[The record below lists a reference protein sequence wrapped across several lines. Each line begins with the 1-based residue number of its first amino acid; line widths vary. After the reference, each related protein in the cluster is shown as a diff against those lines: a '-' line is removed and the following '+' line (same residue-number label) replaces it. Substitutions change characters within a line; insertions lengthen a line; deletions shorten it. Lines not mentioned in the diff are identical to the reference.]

1 MPWHKL
7 KNLVAVK
14 DSKVG
19 ARVKDR
25 KFLSELATDKHY
37 LEGLIKS
44 LGDEKGSDANRGTQ
58 GLVTELNSSLNFLN
72 DRRDFWAQQQPDY
85 PDDIKNSFKKPTPL
99 DVLLDK
105 VIP

>member
-1 MPWHKL
+1 MQVAHYFQNLDVILQSTPRNIMGMPWHKL

-44 LGDEKGSDANRGTQ
+44 LERDQKGSDANRGTQ
-58 GLVTELNSSLNFLN
+58 GLVTE
-72 DRRDFWAQQQPDY
+72 
-85 PDDIKNSFKKPTPL
+85 
-99 DVLLDK
+99 V
-105 VIP
+105 